1 MSWIHVR
8 VRSVRVASRV
18 FPHMWRMVLQQGV
31 GCSRC
36 QVAEL
41 QQCHTSKEQKPVLYS
56 FCKGM
61 RFLGGLLRFPAHQA

>member
-1 MSWIHVR
+1 
-8 VRSVRVASRV
+8 
-18 FPHMWRMVLQQGV
+18 MWRMVLQQGV

-61 RFLGGLLRFPAHQA
+61 RFLGGLLRFPVHQA